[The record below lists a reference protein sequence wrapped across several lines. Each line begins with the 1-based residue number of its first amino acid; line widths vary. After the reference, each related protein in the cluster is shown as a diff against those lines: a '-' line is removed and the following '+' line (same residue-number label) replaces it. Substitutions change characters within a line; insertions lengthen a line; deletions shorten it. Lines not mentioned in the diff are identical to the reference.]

1 VITDVATDWKL
12 DKPSF
17 ESKFLD
23 GPVVDEEANMTTLGI
38 SCIVLGVAFVLSG
51 LVFLLPRKGHPKSL
65 TSGD

>member
-1 VITDVATDWKL
+1 VITDVAADWKL

-23 GPVVDEEANMTTLGI
+23 GPVVDDNMTTLGI